1 MVQTAEKMIGNNITK
16 VFLVALIAISTRT
29 LAQNCRCKQG
39 DRLYG
44 SADKF
49 IICGSRDGAADS
61 VGMVRA
67 ISILD
72 CRRNVIVLDNHD
84 DEQTMYQIRSSSSG
98 VTITE
103 LQLMFD
109 SSGVGLTFVPLKS
122 RRLIDSGYKIVLS
135 RPSFVFKIPPLT
147 NAQKRYLDSLHV
159 VLSDAKYEKKPYPG
173 DELSIYALFLG
184 ALTNYNK
191 CREEF
196 ESLERNYI
204 LDGAIAE
211 TKAEIPAEYTLTNLR
226 NTNGR
231 R

>member
-1 MVQTAEKMIGNNITK
+1 MIGKNITK

-29 LAQNCRCKQG
+29 LAQNCCCKQG
-39 DRLYG
+39 DRIYS
-44 SADKF
+44 SADRF
-49 IICGSRDGAADS
+49 VICGSRDGAADS
-61 VGMVRA
+61 FGMVSA

-72 CRRNVIVLDNHD
+72 CRRHVVVFDNQD

-98 VTITE
+98 VLITE
-103 LQLMFD
+103 LQLMLD
-109 SSGVGLTFVPLKS
+109 SSAGSLTFVPLKS
-122 RRLIDSGYKIVLS
+122 RRVIDNANKIVLS

-159 VLSDAKYEKKPYPG
+159 VLSRVKYERRHYPG

-191 CREEF
+191 CREEY
-196 ESLERNYI
+196 ENLKKNYL
-204 LDGAIAE
+204 LDGALAE
-211 TKAEIPAEYTLTNLR
+211 TKAEIPAEYILTNLR